1 MKKLLLFIIFFYVS
15 NQILYSQDIVK
26 EDGVVSFTLPI
37 RNSLKFNRFLINPT
51 FSFVREQGS
60 TISFYN
66 KRQWVQFD
74 NAPQTYMFGYSGR
87 FRENQGVSVGV
98 FQQNYGVLTTFGG
111 VLNFAQNV
119 ELDQD
124 SNLTFGL
131 NLAFYKSGLN
141 TAKVIT
147 NYPDPSLDNIPSNF
161 LLSINPGINYGT
173 AFLDF
178 GASIN
183 NVFLYNIK
191 TSKMVQDDPE
201 KSIELH
207 AMHTG
212 YLETNG
218 FFDRSKFSALVRTEL
233 KKEKTVISGLVMFA
247 IPSGVWAQG
256 GYNTLYGMSG
266 GLGLNLTP
274 KISIEYNYEKATG
287 SLSNFGSSHEISLA
301 YKFKSNKYYQ
311 DDDEI
316 EGAIINT
323 TQAPKNIA
331 SKPKPAVAPKNNA
344 VADAKA
350 KLEAENRAKAAVL
363 AQARA
368 DAAAKLKANEDA
380 KAKLAAEA
388 QAKLAAVAQAK
399 ADADAKIKADAAAR
413 AAALAQPKQ
422 TENDRIKEAQAKAA
436 ALAQAKLDAEAKVKA
451 DADARAKALAQA
463 KAATLA
469 KEKLD
474 AATRI
479 KAESDAKLS
488 AEAQAK
494 AAALAKEKQESDAQA
509 KAAAA
514 LAKEKLDAAAK
525 VKADADA
532 KLAAEAQ
539 AKAAALAKE
548 KQESDAKLSA
558 EAQAKA
564 AALAKEKQEADA
576 QAKAAAALA
585 KEKLDAAAKIKA
597 ESDAKLTAEAQ
608 LKAAAL
614 AKEKQETDAKLSA
627 EAQAKAAA
635 LAKEK
640 QDADAQAKAAAILAK
655 EKLDAAAK
663 IKAEA
668 DAKLAAEA
676 QLKAA
681 ALAKEKQEADAQAK
695 AAAALAKEKLAAEAK
710 IKAEADAK
718 LAAEAQAKAAA
729 LAKEKQE
736 AAAKIKAETDAKLAT
751 EAQAKAAALAQQ
763 KLEAEAKAK
772 AIADAKLVADAQ
784 AKAAAQAKE
793 KLEAEAKAKAIV
805 DAKLAAEAQA
815 RATALAKEKV
825 EAEAKAKLAAEANAK
840 LAAEAQAKADIE
852 NKARLALEAQAK
864 AAALVQEK
872 LDAEARLAAD
882 AKAKA
887 IALAQEKNILEGKD
901 DNARAMKDLSQFITE
916 SESGQK
922 DLLSKLDATVAE
934 RDKELNDLK
943 EENDLSDKG
952 IFKEPKPF
960 KSISAQN
967 NALAALQASIA
978 ELNKSQN
985 NKIVSLE
992 NLYNE
997 RLKKGN
1003 KNDPTTL
1010 YYLKTIEA
1018 LKADQAKV
1026 LQTNS
1031 NLLAS
1036 LEKIK
1041 VETEIEKKRRIKRA
1055 SFENDQGRYAND
1067 MATLKRIKETT
1078 PLSKE
1083 VFKPQDFNYG
1093 EEQSNMQIIKSIKN
1107 VEGGYYL
1114 VLAVHSDVAKRDEF
1128 LRKVVAAGEKNINFF
1143 YDVNTSKYFIYFTK
1157 FDSIEEAKQVQDSKG
1172 NKPYNGKMVM
1182 VRVEN

>member
-74 NAPQTYMFGYSGR
+74 NAPQTYLFGYSGR

-233 KKEKTVISGLVMFA
+233 KKEKTVIAGLVMFA

-350 KLEAENRAKAAVL
+350 KLEAENKAKAAVL

-399 ADADAKIKADAAAR
+399 ADADAKIKADAAAK

-474 AATRI
+474 AAARI

-532 KLAAEAQ
+532 KL
-539 AKAAALAKE
+539 
-548 KQESDAKLSA
+548 SA

-564 AALAKEKQEADA
+564 AALAKEKQETDA
-576 QAKAAAALA
+576 QGKAAAALA

-597 ESDAKLTAEAQ
+597 ESDAKLAAEAQ

-614 AKEKQETDAKLSA
+614 AKEKQEADAKLSA

-640 QDADAQAKAAAILAK
+640 QEADAQAKAAAILAK

-695 AAAALAKEKLAAEAK
+695 AAAILAKEKLDAEAK

-736 AAAKIKAETDAKLAT
+736 AAVKIKADTDAKLAT

-852 NKARLALEAQAK
+852 NKSRLALEAQAK

-872 LDAEARLAAD
+872 LDAEAKLAAD

-1026 LQTNS
+1026 LQTNT